1 MTSPRLTQHF
11 RPAYCPLLDP
21 ISRIARSHK
30 WRLQIFGNL
39 SLALEHYP
47 PGPGAGLRYP
57 QLGGWGVGVLHFT
70 LQREKSSYAHA
81 RAGARVCAFE
91 TEQREHPLPEPF
103 SEVCVYG
110 TGYALIITMFTL
122 LALPQPGLQTPCSIG
137 FLNSNAFFVLR
148 IPSCVGSIWRSNV
161 VRSPANIAS
170 ADSMPA
176 SVAMSRSVR
185 LT

>member
-1 MTSPRLTQHF
+1 MDAISGMGRSQKGRLE
-11 RPAYCPLLDP
+11 
-21 ISRIARSHK
+21 
-30 WRLQIFGNL
+30 IFGNL
-39 SLALEHYP
+39 SLGLEHCP

-91 TEQREHPLPEPF
+91 TEQTEHPLPEPF

-148 IPSCVGSIWRSNV
+148 IPSCVGSIWRSKV
-161 VRSPANIAS
+161 SRTPPHISPAQ
-170 ADSMPA
+170 SMPA
-176 SVAMSRSVR
+176 SAAMSRSVPP
-185 LT
+185 T

>member
-1 MTSPRLTQHF
+1 MNGNNFSRRIIDCESPVVFVPTNQR
-11 RPAYCPLLDP
+11 
-21 ISRIARSHK
+21 ISLHLSARSK
-30 WRLQIFGNL
+30 TLQ
-39 SLALEHYP
+39 
-47 PGPGAGLRYP
+47 GAGLRYP

-91 TEQREHPLPEPF
+91 TEQTEHPLPEPF